1 MLKNFKQLASKT
13 KLRTVLIVPFV
24 IQIVGTV
31 GLVGY
36 LSFKNGQQAIAD
48 LADRLMKQTSDR
60 VNQHLDSYLITPHQI
75 NKTNLYEI
83 ESGILDINDLRALE
97 KIFWKQVQVF
107 PVTYINYGN
116 KNGEFV
122 AAGFDRENQSMI
134 QVVEKPDLKRVY
146 TYTVDSKGNRKKL
159 TSKEPYDFTIQAWY
173 GDALKAGKP
182 LWSKIYNWGGG
193 WEDIVSISSSYPVY
207 DANRNFVGVLG
218 IDLSLAN
225 ITDFLR
231 GLNISPSGKIFVIE
245 RDGLLV
251 ASSSTDKPTKVVN
264 GVGQRLNVSESK
276 ESLIRGTAKH
286 LQEKFGNFKAIKDSQ
301 TLEFMLDGER
311 QFVLVTPWQDKYGL
325 DWLVAIAIPERDF
338 MAQIN
343 ANTRTTILLCLGALL
358 LATLLGM
365 YTARWIANPI
375 NRLNKASAAIASGDL
390 DQTIEVEQIEELKNL
405 ARSFNTMAGQLK
417 TSFETLE
424 KTNEELEERV
434 IERTAQLQDAK
445 EAADSANHAKSEFLA
460 NMSHELRTPLN
471 GILGYAKIIQR
482 DRNLEFKQK
491 VGLNVIHQCGTH
503 LLTLINDILDISKI
517 EARKL
522 ELYQSDFHFQSFL
535 ENINEICRIRAEMKE
550 ITFEYAA
557 LNRLPVAIHA
567 DEKRLRQ
574 ILLNLIGNAIKFTDR
589 GTVTFKVGILE
600 NAPSTNQD
608 PSIDLVPKSDNL
620 IQMQEKEAKFSL
632 SPDALP
638 ASLALAERARRF
650 PLTLSPTSERSL
662 VHRIRFQVED
672 TGIGMK
678 PEQLEKI
685 FLPFE
690 QVSESKRQ
698 AEGTGLG
705 LSISRQLVEMMGSK
719 LEVESTYGMGSK
731 FWVDLELPEASE
743 WIQPEAS
750 ASYETVV
757 GYEGD
762 CKKILVVDDRPVNRL
777 VIVSMLEPLGFEA
790 IEASN
795 GSEGLEKA
803 RKYQPDLIITDLVM
817 PIMDGFAMTKQLRQ
831 LESLANIPIVA
842 SSASVFNFNRQ
853 QSREAGCNDFLPKPV
868 QTSEL
873 LDLLKDYLQLT
884 WIVRGDGEISSKI
897 SSLEEVAIP
906 PASELTDLY
915 KAAKAGYILEIR
927 QQCDRLKQ
935 LAPQYI
941 AFSNKISELADE
953 YDTDAIVAFVQ
964 PHL

>member
-75 NKTNLYEI
+75 NQTNLFEI
-83 ESGILDINDLRALE
+83 ESGLLDINDLRALE
-97 KIFWKQVQVF
+97 KVFWKQVKVF

-134 QVVEKPDLKRVY
+134 QVVEKSDLKRVY
-146 TYTVDSKGNRKKL
+146 TYTVDNKGNRKKL

-173 GDALKAGKP
+173 GDALKAGQP

-231 GLNISPSGKIFVIE
+231 DLNISPSGKIFVIE

-276 ESLIRGTAKH
+276 ESLIRGTAKY
-286 LQEKFGNFKAIKDSQ
+286 LQEKFGSFKAIKDSQ

-390 DQTIEVEQIEELKNL
+390 NQTIEVEQIEELKNL

-417 TSFETLE
+417 SSFETLE

-471 GILGYAKIIQR
+471 GILGYAKILQR

-522 ELYQSDFHFQSFL
+522 ELYQSDFHFPSFL
-535 ENINEICRIRAEMKE
+535 ENINEICRIRAETKE
-550 ITFEYAA
+550 ITFEYEA
-557 LNRLPVAIHA
+557 LNHLPVAIHA

-589 GTVTFKVGILE
+589 GTVTFKVGTL
-600 NAPSTNQD
+600 D
-608 PSIDLVPKSDNL
+608 PSSVDLGEEPMTKNKG
-620 IQMQEKEAKFSL
+620 QMTNYK
-632 SPDALP
+632 
-638 ASLALAERARRF
+638 
-650 PLTLSPTSERSL
+650 
-662 VHRIRFQVED
+662 IRFQVED

-678 PEQLEKI
+678 PEQVEKI

-719 LEVESTYGMGSK
+719 LEVESNYGVGSK
-731 FWVDLELPEASE
+731 FWVDLELLEASE

-803 RKYQPDLIITDLVM
+803 LSHQPDLIITDLVM

-831 LESLANIPIVA
+831 LEPLANVPIVA

-873 LDLLKDYLQLT
+873 LDLLKDYLKLT
-884 WIVRGDGEISSKI
+884 WLVRDDAEIVSTIPLSEKI
-897 SSLEEVAIP
+897 AIP
-906 PASELTDLY
+906 PASDLIDLY
-915 KAAKAGYILEIR
+915 NAAKAGYILEIR
-927 QQCDRLKQ
+927 QQSDLLKQ

-941 AFSNKISELADE
+941 AFTNKISELADE
-953 YDTDAIVAFVQ
+953 YDTDAIVALIQ
-964 PHL
+964 PSLNFWVKIANII